1 MLGTQDLLIGLVLAA
16 FFFGAK
22 RLPELARSLGQSMTE
37 FKKAVADDGGRN
49 GPESAAAPVGG
60 DAALPVASLAAAA
73 LRTCPTCST
82 TLEAAWNHCPR
93 CGAAAP
99 RPGSPESAR

>member
-37 FKKAVADDGGRN
+37 FKKAVAGDDGGRN
-49 GPESAAAPVGG
+49 VPESAAP
-60 DAALPVASLAAAA
+60 
-73 LRTCPTCST
+73 
-82 TLEAAWNHCPR
+82 EAAWNHCAR

-99 RPGSPESAR
+99 PSVPHESAR

>member
-1 MLGTQDLLIGLVLAA
+1 VLGTQDLLIGLVLAA

-37 FKKAVADDGGRN
+37 FKKGVAGDDGGRHE
-49 GPESAAAPVGG
+49 PEPAAPAAGAAAAPVASPAATAPRACPACR
-60 DAALPVASLAAAA
+60 AAL
-73 LRTCPTCST
+73 
-82 TLEAAWNHCPR
+82 EAEWTHCPR

-99 RPGSPESAR
+99 RSEPPDSAP

>member
-37 FKKAVADDGGRN
+37 FKKGA
-49 GPESAAAPVGG
+49 SGG
-60 DAALPVASLAAAA
+60 DRVLEDSPAALPASPSPVAAA
-73 LRTCPTCST
+73 RTCPTCQ
-82 TLEAAWNHCPR
+82 AAWEPDWTHCPR
-93 CGAAAP
+93 CGTGSGSAP
-99 RPGSPESAR
+99 PM